1 MKLEED
7 FRNLD
12 EPSID
17 YQVQGWRS
25 WRRVEHR
32 GGEDHSKTDQDL
44 YFSFKFLRSNQI
56 KSGGDHEKTD
66 PDDDHP
72 GLVCQAG
79 DGASKEC
86 SWGEPSRQHDA
97 TDGELADEARLP

>member
-1 MKLEED
+1 MNHQLIIRYKAGD
-7 FRNLD
+7 
-12 EPSID
+12 P
-17 YQVQGWRS
+17 
-25 WRRVEHR
+25 
-32 GGEDHSKTDQDL
+32 GGEWSTEEVKITRRQIRMMITPDL

-79 DGASKEC
+79 DGAGKEC
-86 SWGEPSRQHDA
+86 SWGEPSGQHDA